1 LEEIVK
7 IVLFNDHRPGLLK
20 NDNSV
25 VDISGQVQMG
35 RTGQETLSNIIE
47 NWDSLKPRLES
58 HLASQSGVPLSSVQL
73 RAPVPKPGKIMC
85 MAANY
90 REGTDKPPLPING
103 FLVSPDAI
111 LDPGGTTVLPEYQFT
126 ICHHEAELVCVIGKK
141 GKDISQG
148 DAYDHVFG
156 YTAGVDVSARG
167 AWGYLSKAYDG
178 FKPIGPCIVTK
189 DEIPNPHSLQVRL
202 QVDGQPRQD
211 YNTSDIG
218 HPIPECFEYFSK
230 IMTFLPGDLLFVGT
244 NHQQLGPLQDGETC
258 HMEIDKIGG
267 FDFKVSDP
275 YKRSWPKAIDPTTG
289 QNVRRN
295 IEEAAASGR

>member
-1 LEEIVK
+1 MR
-7 IVLFNDHRPGLLK
+7 IVLFDDYKPGLLK
-20 NDNSV
+20 GDNV
-25 VDISGQVQMG
+25 VDISSQVTLG
-35 RTGQETLSNIIE
+35 RTGQETIVNIIE
-47 NWDSLKPRLES
+47 GWDALKPRLES
-58 HLASQSGVPLSSVQL
+58 YLAANDGVPASSVQL

-90 REGTDKPPLPING
+90 RENTDKPPLPING

-141 GKDISQG
+141 GKDIPEGEAMS
-148 DAYDHVFG
+148 YVFG

-178 FKPIGPCIVTK
+178 FKPIGPCIVTA
-189 DEIPNPHSLQVRL
+189 DEIPNPHALQVRL

-218 HPIPECFEYFSK
+218 HPIPECFDYFSK
-230 IMTFLPGDLLFVGT
+230 IMTFFPGDLLFVGT

-258 HMEIDKIGG
+258 HMEIEKIGG
-267 FDFKVSDP
+267 FDFHIVDP
-275 YKRSWPKAIDPTTG
+275 YKRSWPKGIDASVG
-289 QNVRRN
+289 QNVRGR
-295 IEEAAASGR
+295 IEEAATTGT